1 MPPRAARKGK
11 AIAPPMRIR
20 SAAVI
25 RLPIAS
31 NLSATLAPPS
41 TTTYGRRMSA
51 VSRLSA
57 ATSAWTR

>member
-1 MPPRAARKGK
+1 M
-11 AIAPPMRIR
+11 APPTRIR

-25 RLPIAS
+25 RLPNAS

-41 TTTYGRRMSA
+41 ATTYGRRMSA

-57 ATSAWTR
+57 PTSVWTR